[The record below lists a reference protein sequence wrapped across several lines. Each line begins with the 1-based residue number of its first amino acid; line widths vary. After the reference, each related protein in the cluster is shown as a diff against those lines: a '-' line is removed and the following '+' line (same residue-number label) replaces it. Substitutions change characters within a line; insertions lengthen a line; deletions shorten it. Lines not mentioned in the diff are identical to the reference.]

1 MSKATLRREEAR
13 GLFMDE
19 GGPFGETDTFLNEIY
34 PVGVEAKVLES
45 CKQNSNRLSN
55 ALEMHN
61 LRHKDPPTNLRLR
74 F

>member
-19 GGPFGETDTFLNEIY
+19 DGPFGETDTFLNEIY

-45 CKQNSNRLSN
+45 CNRIPI
-55 ALEMHN
+55 EPIKC
-61 LRHKDPPTNLRLR
+61 LRDAQLKA
-74 F
+74 